1 MPTEPTEPTEPTP
14 ARPGAAAVAPALPQ
28 PHPRPRT
35 RTNPGHSA
43 DSAATWFGASLLLF
57 FLTLV
62 VPVAVMGQNFGPL
75 GRVST
80 LLALFVTWYAALR
93 LAGHYRTGRP
103 HLVQITFWAFV
114 YLFMGLA
121 SFAQLTADTSQI
133 VDCSEELPDYLLPDY
148 EFEIP
153 DLDADTLR
161 R

>member
-1 MPTEPTEPTEPTP
+1 MPTEPTEPTP
-14 ARPGAAAVAPALPQ
+14 ARPGAAAVAPALRQ
-28 PHPRPRT
+28 PHPRPRA

-121 SFAQLTADTSQI
+121 SFAELTADLNATRLR
-133 VDCSEELPDYLLPDY
+133 VDDTVAWT
-148 EFEIP
+148 
-153 DLDADTLR
+153 ADTVGAAAGLVLGIGAPR
-161 R
+161 